1 MSYLLVVVVPYVRAK
16 CDGCSV
22 KAGEIVDSSHRRSHV
37 RWGIGFTDNSNPF
50 YLFLKMNAGLLLLA
64 PSVPTMREEHP
75 LMIAL
80 EADSWTL
87 MPITATA
94 EPGVDSSITKTQS
107 SRIASLT
114 IDDLPTDIK
123 FRDPNSSKNMFS
135 LPLEGNE

>member
-1 MSYLLVVVVPYVRAK
+1 MAVSEGWRNSRSIYR
-16 CDGCSV
+16 
-22 KAGEIVDSSHRRSHV
+22 HSHV

-50 YLFLKMNAGLLLLA
+50 YLFLKMNVGLLLLA
-64 PSVPTMREEHP
+64 PFAPTTREEHP

-94 EPGVDSSITKTQS
+94 EPGIDSGITKTQS
-107 SRIASLT
+107 SRIATLT
-114 IDDLPTDIK
+114 IDDIPTDIK
-123 FRDPNSSKNMFS
+123 FRDPHSSKNMFS